1 MKNKKNRLL
10 TNSFIEISLQTH
22 TRKATPMTNL
32 RISATVSASSKKQLR
47 EAGKQGGLK
56 GVALERF
63 CSSAG
68 HAVEYS
74 VDPRTG
80 EAKPVRIDGAFV
92 LHTE

>member
-1 MKNKKNRLL
+1 M
-10 TNSFIEISLQTH
+10 
-22 TRKATPMTNL
+22 NL
-32 RISATVSASSKKQLR
+32 RITTTVEASKKRLQA
-47 EAGKQGGLK
+47 AGKSGGLK

-63 CSSAG
+63 CSCAG
-68 HAVEYS
+68 HVIEYS